1 MNPPRAPLLYP
12 LSLIALLGATPA
24 LATQAWVLDSAEL
37 SRAQALSPAVVEA
50 HALQLDQPPPPPGE
64 RWSLQLPEGWSDW
77 RSVRLDAA
85 ANGDFR
91 WRGQGLDDASQQAI
105 VVRHQGALSGVIWTR
120 HGHYEIA
127 SDAQGQ
133 LLLQLDDRLFPACA
147 GAEHAGDHGQRAL
160 DMIGSGL
167 GPVLPAGSTVEI
179 DVLVVYSPQARDT
192 VGGTAQIEA
201 LAQAAVD
208 AANLSFENAQSTPR
222 FRLVGAR
229 LTSRNDSGD
238 GSADLSWVRNDP
250 TVAQWRN
257 EVGADMVALIAED
270 IGSGCGIGY
279 VMRNPGP
286 GFAGSAFQVTARGCA
301 VGNLTYAH
309 EHGHNM
315 GMEHD
320 PANGT
325 TPGSASF
332 PWAFGHFVNASY
344 RTVMS
349 YSNQCAGGCTR
360 RPYFSNPDVIFNGV
374 PTGIAEQRHN
384 ARTADSVAA
393 IVAAFRAPVT
403 IDGLFEDGFE

>member
-1 MNPPRAPLLYP
+1 MPFRFARWTLRTLLLLPAAAAAAPGWEL
-12 LSLIALLGATPA
+12 
-24 LATQAWVLDSAEL
+24 QAVDLQ
-37 SRAQALSPAVVEA
+37 RGQALSPAAVEA
-50 HALQLDQPPPPPGE
+50 HALTLQQGPPADGE
-64 RWSLQLPEGWSDW
+64 RWSLPLPEGWSDW
-77 RSVRLDAA
+77 RSVRLEGSAD
-85 ANGDFR
+85 GDFR
-91 WRGQGLDDASQQAI
+91 WRGEGLDGNGQQA
-105 VVRHQGALSGVIWTR
+105 VLVRHKGALSGVLWSR
-120 HGHYEIA
+120 DGHYEVA
-127 SDAQGQ
+127 SDAQGH
-133 LLLQLDDRLFPACA
+133 LLLRLDDRLYPACA
-147 GAEHAGDHGQRAL
+147 GAEHVLDHDPRAVATGATPL
-160 DMIGSGL
+160 
-167 GPVLPAGSTVEI
+167 VPAGSTVEI
-179 DVLVVYSPQARDT
+179 DVLVVYSPQARDA

-222 FRLVGAR
+222 FRLVDTR
-229 LTSRNDSGD
+229 LTSRNDSGN
-238 GSADLSWVRNDP
+238 GSTDLSWVRNDP

-257 EVGADMVALIAED
+257 EVGADMVALIANN

-279 VMRNPGP
+279 VMRNPGA

-325 TPGSASF
+325 APGSASF

-349 YSNQCAGGCTR
+349 YSTECTGGCTR
-360 RPYFSNPDVIFNGV
+360 RPYFSNPDIIFNGV
-374 PTGIAEQRHN
+374 PTGIAEQRDN
-384 ARTADSVAA
+384 ARTADDVAA

-403 IDGLFEDGFE
+403 IDGVFEDSFE